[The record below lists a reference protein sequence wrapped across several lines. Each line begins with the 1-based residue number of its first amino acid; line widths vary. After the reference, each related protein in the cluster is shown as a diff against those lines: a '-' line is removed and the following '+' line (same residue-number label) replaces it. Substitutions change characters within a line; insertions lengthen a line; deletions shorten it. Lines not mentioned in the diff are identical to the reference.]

1 MIELY
6 MPFLLE
12 NELVVAVDVIREYP
26 SDTLNKVLCYK
37 VFDVENG
44 YFFSGKPFI
53 VNGSDLKNV
62 APINIKCQKCLFCK
76 TDKLNDR
83 KISDDLACVEKT
95 CSQRQIKLYKR
106 SLPFNENCKLFR
118 NAENPYIKTAYN
130 DCDMLLSTILK
141 DINVSEFEINSE
153 SRKIT
158 FLGGHL
164 SGPVYE
170 EEFEE
175 FLTYPDEEIIV
186 FKHYFSICESKK
198 LESFSIRKS
207 DFDYLFYMHELTDS
221 DYNMFVFVE
230 SKKAVVCHYEMI
242 YLLEIE

>member
-26 SDTLNKVLCYK
+26 SNTLNKVLCYK
-37 VFDVENG
+37 AFEGENS

-53 VNGSDLKNV
+53 VNASDLKNV
-62 APINIKCQKCLFCK
+62 VHTNIKCQRCLFCK
-76 TDKLNDR
+76 TDKLYDS
-83 KISDDLACVEKT
+83 KISDYLSCVEKT
-95 CSQRQIKLYKR
+95 CSQHQMELYKHN
-106 SLPFNENCKLFR
+106 LPFKENCNLFR
-118 NAENPYIKTAYN
+118 NAENPYIKAAYN
-130 DCDMLLSTILK
+130 DCDMLLTTILK
-141 DINVSEFEINSE
+141 DINVSELEINSE
-153 SRKIT
+153 KRKIT

-175 FLTYPDEEIIV
+175 FLTYPDDVIIV
-186 FKHYFSICESKK
+186 LKNYFSLSENKK

-221 DYNMFVFVE
+221 DYNMFVFAE
-230 SKKAVVCHYEMI
+230 SKKAVICHYEMI
-242 YLLEIE
+242 YLLELE

>member
-26 SDTLNKVLCYK
+26 SDDLNKVLCYK
-37 VFDVENG
+37 VFGEDS

-53 VNGSDLKNV
+53 VNASDLKNTKPV
-62 APINIKCQKCLFCK
+62 NIRCHKCLFCRN
-76 TDKLNDR
+76 DKICDSKSKGEL
-83 KISDDLACVEKT
+83 SYVEKK
-95 CSQRQIKLYKR
+95 CSQNDIDLRRQI
-106 SLPFNENCKLFR
+106 LPFKENCELFR
-118 NAENPYIKTAYN
+118 NSDNPYPKTPCTN
-130 DCDMLLSTILK
+130 GNELLQTILK
-141 DINVSEFEINSE
+141 DINVSELEISSE
-153 SRKIT
+153 KRNVT

-175 FLTYPDEEIIV
+175 FLTYPDDVIIV
-186 FKHYFSICESKK
+186 LKNYFSLSENKK

-221 DYNMFVFVE
+221 DYNMFVFAE
-230 SKKAVVCHYEMI
+230 SKKAVLCHYEMI
-242 YLLEIE
+242 YLLESE